1 MPPDKNQ
8 VNFYGRTETM
18 LFSTST
24 QKPST
29 FRPRRENQVN
39 SDPYT
44 EVKSIS
50 IPISKPS

>member
-18 LFSTST
+18 IFSTST

-50 IPISKPS
+50 IPISKLS